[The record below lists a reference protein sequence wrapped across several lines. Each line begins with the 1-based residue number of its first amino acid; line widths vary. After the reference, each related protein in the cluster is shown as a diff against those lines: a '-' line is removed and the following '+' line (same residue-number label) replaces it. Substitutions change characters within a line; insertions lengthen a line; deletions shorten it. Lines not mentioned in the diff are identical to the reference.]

1 MNGLE
6 KKEVLQRARQNRYFS
21 EEFKRTKVKEI
32 ENNINR
38 VSEICKVYQVSHTAV
53 YKWIYKYSTLRKK
66 QVKQIIEPMSDT
78 RKIKELQEKIKEL
91 EQMVGHQQMIITFN
105 EKMIEIAEDHYGI
118 NIKKNSDLKPSNTSN
133 KTKKK

>member
-91 EQMVGHQQMIITFN
+91 EQMVGHQQMIITF
-105 EKMIEIAEDHYGI
+105 K
-118 NIKKNSDLKPSNTSN
+118 
-133 KTKKK
+133 